1 MGTTKKLQKYNKL
14 RKWKRAK
21 LALDFITR
29 LQMILK
35 NKGIDSKISERMS
48 QSMSRASKNLDQI
61 KKMMDNKSINN
72 NDNIK
77 KIIKRTDSKEM
88 V

>member
-35 NKGIDSKISERMS
+35 NKGIDSKIS
-48 QSMSRASKNLDQI
+48 
-61 KKMMDNKSINN
+61 
-72 NDNIK
+72 
-77 KIIKRTDSKEM
+77 
-88 V
+88 

>member
-77 KIIKRTDSKEM
+77 KIITRTDSKEM